1 VLASRPYR
9 QRKPACL
16 CLAKTMKD
24 APHDQESPAVL
35 LLSMRRLAN
44 LVAFSAQYE
53 FEDVIGAVTRAEL
66 IEVSDEPTLEF
77 SRRAY
82 KLVRTLGRSRRL
94 AARLAPPPAIVRLAR
109 DYELFFPVFNNTYEL
124 YALRTIPDWR
134 ARCRVAACYVAEVWE
149 HLGPGYLLELLR
161 QFDHI
166 FLGTRHS
173 VDAIARIS
181 GRPCTYLPQAADV
194 LRFSPWPDR
203 PARAIDVC
211 NIGRRSAVTHDAL
224 VKLAAERRI
233 FYYFDTF
240 AGGAGKAQKQRTFRV
255 SDPAQ
260 HRLLLAG
267 LLRRSRYFIT
277 HRSLINEPERAGTR
291 QEIAGR
297 FYEGAAA
304 GAVMLGEAPSTEE
317 FRSQFGWQ
325 DAVIRVPFDCA
336 DIGRVLAEL
345 DQQPERLARIQ
356 DENARNA
363 ALRHDWLHRLEH
375 VFKTLGITPT
385 SEMRQRQRRLDELAG
400 TAASHATA
408 ASG

>member
-1 VLASRPYR
+1 
-9 QRKPACL
+9 
-16 CLAKTMKD
+16 MKD
-24 APHDQESPAVL
+24 PVATESAERRASVRSSEASGVPRSQECTVL

-44 LVAFSAQYE
+44 LVAYCAQYE
-53 FEDVIGAVTRAEL
+53 FEDLIAAVTSAER
-66 IEVSDEPTLEF
+66 IEVSDERALEF

-82 KLVRTLGRSRRL
+82 KLVRTLGRSRGL
-94 AARLAPPPAIVRLAR
+94 AARLAPWPSTVRLER
-109 DYELFFPVFNNTYEL
+109 DYELFFPVFNHTHEL

-134 ARCRVAACYVAEVWE
+134 ARCRVAACYVAEVWA
-149 HLGPGYLLELLR
+149 HLLPPRYLLELLG

-166 FLGTRHS
+166 FVGTRHCAEA
-173 VDAIARIS
+173 VARIC
-181 GRPCTYLPQAADV
+181 GRPCTYLPQAVDV

-203 PARAIDVC
+203 PVRTIDLC

-240 AGGAGKAQKQRTFRV
+240 AGGAGKDQKQRTFRV
-255 SDPAQ
+255 ANAAQ
-260 HRLLLAG
+260 HRLLLAS

-277 HRSLINEPERAGTR
+277 HRSRINEPEHTDRHE
-291 QEIAGR
+291 EIAGR

-304 GAVMLGEAPSTEE
+304 GAVMIGEAPNTEE
-317 FRSQFGWQ
+317 FRNQFGWQ
-325 DAVIRVPFDCA
+325 DAVVRVPFDCA
-336 DIGRVLAEL
+336 DIGQMLAEL
-345 DQQPERLARIQ
+345 DRQPERLARIR

-385 SEMRQRQRRLDELAG
+385 AAMRERQRRLDELA
-400 TAASHATA
+400 AAHHVSTVP
-408 ASG
+408 SQ